1 MGNSKYWG
9 PFQRRTPNQGVSTHV
24 FASFHDS
31 ITLTSKLSPKYINIS
46 RRSNTSLGNNGLYLE
61 DNRVFQPEEVL
72 GWGRDDV
79 DAEKLWKLS
88 EGLVGEKFS
97 Y

>member
-1 MGNSKYWG
+1 M
-9 PFQRRTPNQGVSTHV
+9 
-24 FASFHDS
+24 
-31 ITLTSKLSPKYINIS
+31 
-46 RRSNTSLGNNGLYLE
+46 E

-72 GWGRDDV
+72 CWGRDDV

-88 EGLVGEKFS
+88 EELVGEKFS

>member
-1 MGNSKYWG
+1 MIRLLR
-9 PFQRRTPNQGVSTHV
+9 PVSPSSRIATSVVH
-24 FASFHDS
+24 
-31 ITLTSKLSPKYINIS
+31 LTGS
-46 RRSNTSLGNNGLYLE
+46 GNNGAYLE

-72 GWGRDDV
+72 SWGRDDI

-88 EGLVGEKFS
+88 EELVGEKFQ